1 MGGAARAAQSIAE
14 PSIEPMSHSL
24 GTHCSAGSPPL
35 YWDSPTTFTKM
46 PVLFQIRRIVAWIV
60 VFAVASSPAFGSESN
75 SWNKIRYS
83 GGTVQAKLDPY
94 DWNTVLTV
102 TPTAIVMVFGHR
114 QTVRILPSQVTSLSY
129 GQEAHRRVA
138 EMVALSVFATPVAL
152 FGLLHKGKDHFIGI
166 EYRGADGKPASILL
180 EAHKD
185 NYKAVLEA
193 LKTVT
198 GKPVENAP

>member
-1 MGGAARAAQSIAE
+1 MPILFQMRR
-14 PSIEPMSHSL
+14 
-24 GTHCSAGSPPL
+24 
-35 YWDSPTTFTKM
+35 
-46 PVLFQIRRIVAWIV
+46 PVLLQMRQIVAWIMLLTV
-60 VFAVASSPAFGSESN
+60 VWRPVFGADTN

-83 GGTVQAKLDPY
+83 GGAIQAKVDPY

-102 TPTAIVMVFGHR
+102 TPSAIVMVFGHR
-114 QTVRILPSQVTSLSY
+114 QTVRILPAQITSLSY

-166 EYRGADGKPASILL
+166 EYHGGDGKPASILL

-193 LKTVT
+193 LKNAT